1 MEWLAS
7 VLTSSNAIPIIIIAV
22 LLIVIIAILAKKGIF
37 SFNAFGL
44 KIDNGNDERDIE
56 RTIIRSQIQYVK
68 SAVSDFYDDIPDFEG
83 RDEWRLRYIC
93 ERIISVFTD
102 IISFNHISKEKIY
115 TEMKQ
120 ASIWEVIINNTTA
133 SIMTSDEFKDVV
145 YTKTAEILDKLISIR
160 EYYKMENKCGKKD
173 Y

>member
-1 MEWLAS
+1 MEWLVNILNNPNS
-7 VLTSSNAIPIIIIAV
+7 WKSFIFFFITLITLIILV
-22 LLIVIIAILAKKGIF
+22 KKGII
-37 SFNAFGL
+37 SFKGKGL
-44 KIDNGNDERDIE
+44 TVGNNDERDIE

-68 SAVSDFYDDIPDFEG
+68 SAVSDFYDDIPDFPE
-83 RDEWRLRYIC
+83 RNEWRLRYIC
-93 ERIISVFTD
+93 EKIVSVFTD

-145 YTKTAEILDKLISIR
+145 YTKTEEILDKLISIR
-160 EYYKMENKCGKKD
+160 EYYKNEK
-173 Y
+173 

>member
-7 VLTSSNAIPIIIIAV
+7 VINGKNAIPIIIIAI
-22 LLIVIIAILAKKGIF
+22 LLIVIIAILAKKGIV

-44 KIDNGNDERDIE
+44 KIDNGDDERDIE

-145 YTKTAEILDKLISIR
+145 YAKTEEILDKLISIR

-173 Y
+173 F

>member
-22 LLIVIIAILAKKGIF
+22 LLVVIIAILAKKGIV
-37 SFNAFGL
+37 SFKGKGL
-44 KIDNGNDERDIE
+44 TVGNGNDERDIE

-68 SAVSDFYDDIPDFEG
+68 SAISDFYDDIPNFEG

-93 ERIISVFTD
+93 EKIISVFTD

-115 TEMKQ
+115 VQMKQ
-120 ASIWEVIINNTTA
+120 ASIWAVIINNTTA
-133 SIMTSDEFKDVV
+133 DIMTSDEFKDVV
-145 YTKTAEILDKLISIR
+145 YANVAEILNKLIEIR
-160 EYYKMENKCGKKD
+160 EYYKNEEK
-173 Y
+173 

>member
-7 VLTSSNAIPIIIIAV
+7 VINGKNAIPIIIIVV
-22 LLIVIIAILAKKGIF
+22 LLVVIIAILAKKGIF

-68 SAVSDFYDDIPDFEG
+68 SAVSDFYDDIPDFPN
-83 RDEWRLRYIC
+83 RDEWRLKYIC
-93 ERIISVFTD
+93 ERIISVFTN
-102 IISFNHISKEKIY
+102 IISFNHISREKIY

-120 ASIWEVIINNTTA
+120 SEIWAVIINNTA
-133 SIMTSDEFKDVV
+133 SEIMTSDEFKNVV
-145 YTKTAEILDKLISIR
+145 YAKTAEILDKLISIR
-160 EYYKMENKCGKKD
+160 EYYKKEDK
-173 Y
+173 

>member
-7 VLTSSNAIPIIIIAV
+7 VINGKNAIPIIIIAV
-22 LLIVIIAILAKKGIF
+22 LLVVIIAILAKKGIF

-44 KIDNGNDERDIE
+44 KIDNGNEERDIE

-68 SAVSDFYDDIPDFEG
+68 SAISDFYDDIPNFEG

-93 ERIISVFTD
+93 EKIISVFTD

-115 TEMKQ
+115 VQMKQ
-120 ASIWEVIINNTTA
+120 ASIWAVIINNTTA
-133 SIMTSDEFKDVV
+133 DIMTSDEFKDTV
-145 YTKTAEILDKLISIR
+145 YANVAEILDKLIEIR
-160 EYYKMENKCGKKD
+160 EYYKNEEK
-173 Y
+173 

>member
-7 VLTSSNAIPIIIIAV
+7 VLNNPNSWKSFIFFFITLITLIILV
-22 LLIVIIAILAKKGIF
+22 KKGII
-37 SFNAFGL
+37 SFKGKGL
-44 KIDNGNDERDIE
+44 TVGNNDERDIE

-68 SAVSDFYDDIPDFEG
+68 SAVSDFYDDIPDFPN
-83 RDEWRLRYIC
+83 RDEWRLKYIC

-120 ASIWEVIINNTTA
+120 ASIWAVIINNTA
-133 SIMTSDEFKDVV
+133 ADIMTSDEFKNVV
-145 YTKTAEILDKLISIR
+145 YAKTEEILDKLISIR
-160 EYYKMENKCGKKD
+160 EYYKKEDK
-173 Y
+173 

>member
-7 VLTSSNAIPIIIIAV
+7 ILNNPNSWKSFIFFFITLIILIILV
-22 LLIVIIAILAKKGIF
+22 KKGII
-37 SFNAFGL
+37 SFKGKGL
-44 KIDNGNDERDIE
+44 TVGNNDERDIE

-68 SAVSDFYDDIPDFEG
+68 SAVSDFYDDIPDFPN
-83 RDEWRLRYIC
+83 RDEWRLKYIC

-120 ASIWEVIINNTTA
+120 ASIWAVIINNTA
-133 SIMTSDEFKDVV
+133 ADIMTSDEFKDVV
-145 YTKTAEILDKLISIR
+145 YKKTEEILDKLISIR
-160 EYYKMENKCGKKD
+160 EYYKKEDK
-173 Y
+173 